1 LAVAA
6 DKTPMVLTVFLVL
19 LRLLLVV
26 GVAMEMSILEG
37 ILQVKPEDQVVA
49 VQDLLLVLVVRG
61 LLGRVMQVLK
71 GKVL

>member
-6 DKTPMVLTVFLVL
+6 DKTPMDLTVFLVL

-26 GVAMEMSILEG
+26 GVAMEITG
-37 ILQVKPEDQVVA
+37 IIQVNLAVQAVA
-49 VQDLLLVLVVRG
+49 VRDPLLVLVVRG
-61 LLGRVMQVLK
+61 RLGRVMQVLK

>member
-1 LAVAA
+1 M
-6 DKTPMVLTVFLVL
+6 DLTVFLVL

-26 GVAMEMSILEG
+26 GVAMEITG
-37 ILQVKPEDQVVA
+37 IIQVNLA
-49 VQDLLLVLVVRG
+49 VQAEAVRDPLLVLVVRG